1 MPHTKEIMKDRK
13 YREKNNHRN
22 AHSHSRPESN
32 AHHGIQSRS
41 YCSYENSV
49 STYYLDRNEGWSG
62 PVISDSELLKIGSE
76 EDILKVSGMM
86 RVIAFILL
94 HDMYLCSH

>member
-1 MPHTKEIMKDRK
+1 M
-13 YREKNNHRN
+13 
-22 AHSHSRPESN
+22 
-32 AHHGIQSRS
+32 
-41 YCSYENSV
+41 